1 MHHILNQEKE
11 SLLRTFFKH
20 QYETRK
26 TKDWATKIV
35 KDLNEFNITLSMDE
49 IENTSSALWKE
60 KIKAQT
66 HINALYYLNSNLGSK
81 SRVYTHLKMSNFL
94 CPNEFSTIE
103 SAKFIAKIQSHMIET
118 VKTNFKQEYLPNLI
132 CNSCGMNECNQ
143 SHLLY
148 CEALI
153 GSNELITYIPKY
165 EDIFNDDNVEEQFF
179 IANIMLA
186 NLKKKKAIE
195 I

>member
-1 MHHILNQEKE
+1 
-11 SLLRTFFKH
+11 
-20 QYETRK
+20 
-26 TKDWATKIV
+26 
-35 KDLNEFNITLSMDE
+35 
-49 IENTSSALWKE
+49 
-60 KIKAQT
+60 
-66 HINALYYLNSNLGSK
+66 
-81 SRVYTHLKMSNFL
+81 
-94 CPNEFSTIE
+94 
-103 SAKFIAKIQSHMIET
+103 
-118 VKTNFKQEYLPNLI
+118 
-132 CNSCGMNECNQ
+132 MNECNQ